1 MFIRGNGQ
9 NRGICIAGVVMM
21 LAAAPASLGQ
31 TTSNQENEPA
41 SSDTQEEI
49 IVYGRKNL
57 VILRRELYTAEE
69 DFLAKFNSINSDDKF
84 DFKCE
89 YVVYLGDRR
98 RHHVCI
104 PKFASKIEADK
115 TRDMILS
122 GQWYANH
129 SYARQRNHYMALL
142 LEELLQLTREDQ
154 ELQEAYS
161 ALVSAKD
168 AYEAERAMR

>member
-1 MFIRGNGQ
+1 LDVEPTSPVLLTSAIFALTQYNSVLIEHDGAVMFIRGNGQ

-84 DFKCE
+84 DF
-89 YVVYLGDRR
+89 
-98 RHHVCI
+98 
-104 PKFASKIEADK
+104 
-115 TRDMILS
+115 
-122 GQWYANH
+122 
-129 SYARQRNHYMALL
+129 
-142 LEELLQLTREDQ
+142 
-154 ELQEAYS
+154 
-161 ALVSAKD
+161 
-168 AYEAERAMR
+168 

>member
-1 MFIRGNGQ
+1 MI
-9 NRGICIAGVVMM
+9 

-49 IVYGRKNL
+49 IVYGRKTL
-57 VILRRELYTAEE
+57 VSLRRELYTAEE
-69 DFLAKFNSINSDDKF
+69 DFLARFNSINSDDKF

-104 PKFASKIEADK
+104 PRFASKIEASM

-122 GQWYANH
+122 GQWYANP
-129 SYARQRNHYMALL
+129 SYARQHNHYMALL

-161 ALVSAKD
+161 ALASAKD
-168 AYEAERAMR
+168 AYETERALR

>member
-1 MFIRGNGQ
+1 MTG
-9 NRGICIAGVVMM
+9 
-21 LAAAPASLGQ
+21 
-31 TTSNQENEPA
+31 
-41 SSDTQEEI
+41 
-49 IVYGRKNL
+49 
-57 VILRRELYTAEE
+57 
-69 DFLAKFNSINSDDKF
+69 
-84 DFKCE
+84 
-89 YVVYLGDRR
+89 
-98 RHHVCI
+98 
-104 PKFASKIEADK
+104 
-115 TRDMILS
+115 DMILS